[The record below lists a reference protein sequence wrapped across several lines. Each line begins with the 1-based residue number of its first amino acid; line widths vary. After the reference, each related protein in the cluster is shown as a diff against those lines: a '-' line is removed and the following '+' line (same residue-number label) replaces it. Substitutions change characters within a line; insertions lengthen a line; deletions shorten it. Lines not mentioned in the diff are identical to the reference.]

1 MLEISSLT
9 VSYGKRKVID
19 DLSFSV
25 SEGQWFMIAG
35 PNGAGKSTVLNAV
48 SQAVP
53 YVGSIRFKGRE
64 IKTMKAGERAR
75 HIGVLLQ
82 NNQIGYAF
90 SVEDVVRLGRY
101 AYRSWAFSK
110 EKSDD
115 ESAIADA
122 LNATGM
128 TYLRNKSVFT
138 LSGGELQRCFLA
150 QVFAQQPE
158 LLLLDEP
165 TNHLDLV
172 FQKQIFGLISEWLKV
187 PGRAVIS
194 VVHDLSLARAYGS
207 HALLIKDGK
216 RAAIGTAEE
225 VFTASNLENVYSMD
239 VNGWMQSLLKQWK

>member
-9 VSYGKRKVID
+9 VSYGKKKVID

-53 YVGSIRFKGRE
+53 YLGSIRFKGRE

-122 LNATGM
+122 LEATGM

-172 FQKQIFGLISEWLKV
+172 FQKQIFGLISEWLRV

-194 VVHDLSLARAYGS
+194 VVHDLSLARAYGT
-207 HALLIKDGK
+207 HALLIKDG
-216 RAAIGTAEE
+216 RRTAIGTAEE

-239 VNGWMQSLLKQWK
+239 VNGWMQSLLKQWE